1 MFQRVVR
8 GRGLKF
14 EEAIIL
20 SKSICLEAMKLVAVS
35 KGCSGLG
42 LKFDR
47 SVILSKSIRL
57 EAMKLVDVSKSCLWV

>member
-20 SKSICLEAMKLVAVS
+20 SKSICLEATKL
-35 KGCSGLG
+35 
-42 LKFDR
+42 
-47 SVILSKSIRL
+47 
-57 EAMKLVDVSKSCLWV
+57 EDVSKSCLWVWVEVQRIHNNVEEYMP